1 MAKYDDRNYIGD
13 IDVSDPPGTE
23 DLALG
28 DNLMRSI
35 ARAIKNA
42 FPNSTGADAYTGQLS
57 DLNGLVVTGG
67 TPARSIIM
75 WSGDQVAYP
84 NGPDGWTICDGR
96 ARKSGDGNTP
106 DLRQRFIVGAQPDD
120 GVAGFTPYDGDRG
133 GNSEVDIRNIITGNL
148 VKYTSDEHILTED
161 QIGAHS
167 HAMFT
172 TQTTQGDTALGTDDL
187 VAYFGDNVGNNRAY
201 KAQPSNSA
209 TATLGKTGAAGSGV
223 NQGHSH
229 TFSIDGSS
237 TVTGANNPLYQAVI
251 FIQKD

>member
-13 IDVSDPPGTE
+13 IDVADPPGTE

-42 FPNSTGADAYTGQLS
+42 FPNSTGSDAYTGQLS
-57 DLNGLVVTGG
+57 DLNGLVVSGG
-67 TPARSIIM
+67 VPARSVIM
-75 WSGDQVAYP
+75 WAGDQVTYP
-84 NGPDGWTICDGR
+84 DGPDGWTICDGR

-106 DLRQRFIVGAQPDD
+106 DLRAKFIIGAQPAD
-120 GVAGFTPYDGDRG
+120 GIQAFTPKVGDTG
-133 GNSEVDIRNIITGNL
+133 GSPEIDIRSLYGDL
-148 VKYTSDEHILTED
+148 VKFTTDEHVLTED

-172 TQTTQGDTALGTDDL
+172 TQTTQGDAALGANDL

-209 TATLGKTGAAGSGV
+209 TATLGKTGAAGSGS

-229 TFSIDGSS
+229 TFSIDGSG
-237 TVTGANNPLYQAVI
+237 TLTGANQPPFYALLL
-251 FIQKD
+251 IQKD